1 MYVASFPGLPRFCFL
16 VCVHCC
22 TWKQK
27 SGSSA
32 LVYYTESYPKNK
44 DGGGLGTRLYAW
56 SSLAWKP
63 ACILLLYIEVMANFI
78 SCWIA
83 VIQVTLPVRHIQTVL
98 KPEVT
103 APFWYQSASSCSRWP
118 ANFKRTNCMC
128 HNIQMVCSYTEE
140 LTKPLS
146 CQKIGRGLVQGL
158 GLA

>member
-1 MYVASFPGLPRFCFL
+1 MYVCSLIPRPPLFFCFL
-16 VCVHCC
+16 VCVHYC

-83 VIQVTLPVRHIQTVL
+83 VIQVTLPVRHSKL
-98 KPEVT
+98 
-103 APFWYQSASSCSRWP
+103 FWS
-118 ANFKRTNCMC
+118 
-128 HNIQMVCSYTEE
+128 
-140 LTKPLS
+140 
-146 CQKIGRGLVQGL
+146 QKWQYLFDTSLHRLVQGGQQTSKGQIACAITFKWWAVTQRSSQNHWAVKKL
-158 GLA
+158 GGDLYRD